1 MRKNLIQKAATKIQS
16 IFRGHLTRTR
26 VKKEQ
31 QRQNTAAKKIQDVFR
46 QYRKNKAAK
55 KILSAYR
62 HHKKSNASNRESN
75 LYSFY
80 SSKTLELI
88 TKLQKRVKSKLAQRD
103 QIQKPDLKIP

>member
-1 MRKNLIQKAATKIQS
+1 MRKDLIQRAATKIQS
-16 IFRGHLTRTR
+16 VFRGHLTRTR
-26 VKKEQ
+26 VKKER

-46 QYRKNKAAK
+46 LYRKMKAAR

-62 HHKKSNASNRESN
+62 RHKKSNRTSNREPN
-75 LYSFY
+75 VSFY

-88 TKLQKRVKSKLAQRD
+88 TKLQKRVRCKLAQRI